1 MPNLKPPVVT
11 TADAVA
17 YRDRILG
24 ALPPGSRFQPLM
36 TLYLTDGTTPQ
47 EIEAAKTSGIVY
59 AVKYYPA
66 GATTNSENG
75 VTSLRKV
82 FPALERMAAVGL
94 PLCIHGE
101 VTDAVVDVFEREPAF
116 VAGDLRLL
124 VESFPTLRIILEHI
138 TTREAVAAVAA
149 AGPNVAATITAHHLL
164 YNRNGA
170 WDWLCMVAWVPD
182 SCREKCAWL
191 RTIFR
196 SG

>member
-17 YRDRILG
+17 YRDRILA

-47 EIEAAKTSGIVY
+47 EIDAAKASGVVH

-101 VTDAVVDVFEREPAF
+101 VTDAAVDVFEREPAF

-170 WDWLCMVAWVPD
+170 WDWLCMV
-182 SCREKCAWL
+182 
-191 RTIFR
+191 T
-196 SG
+196 